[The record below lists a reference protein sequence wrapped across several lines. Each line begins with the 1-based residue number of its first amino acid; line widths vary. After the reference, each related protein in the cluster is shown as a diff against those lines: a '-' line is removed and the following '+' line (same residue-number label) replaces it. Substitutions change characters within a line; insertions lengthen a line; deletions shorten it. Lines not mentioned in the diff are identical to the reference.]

1 MSISTKFSLKSS
13 KTIARLTTPVT
24 SSHGPVPC
32 PRAPP
37 VRHRSLSWCPSTPKE
52 ERRMENKR
60 RAWRAAL
67 RTLSPR
73 REAHRTLDPMRGP
86 SYARLDSEF
95 HMKAEV
101 PVSARNQRRRS
112 QKIWGGA
119 EVRQSAGMG
128 PENRRSPANTRLAQ
142 ANKREAWQTWQT
154 WQSPFFT
161 KNCWLFDRATVLVFR
176 HDSSS

>member
-1 MSISTKFSLKSS
+1 
-13 KTIARLTTPVT
+13 
-24 SSHGPVPC
+24 
-32 PRAPP
+32 
-37 VRHRSLSWCPSTPKE
+37 
-52 ERRMENKR
+52 MENKR

-119 EVRQSAGMG
+119 EVRGGAGMG

-161 KNCWLFDRATVLVFR
+161 KNCWLFDRATVLVFL
-176 HDSSS
+176 S